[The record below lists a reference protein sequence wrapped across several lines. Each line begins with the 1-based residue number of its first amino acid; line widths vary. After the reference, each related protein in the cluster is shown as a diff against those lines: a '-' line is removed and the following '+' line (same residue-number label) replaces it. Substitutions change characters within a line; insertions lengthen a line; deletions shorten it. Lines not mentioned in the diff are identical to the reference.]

1 MFIALT
7 ERHGEMVRINFA
19 RVDFYM
25 RPQNRNY
32 TEICFARSH
41 YLTVQET
48 PEQIDAMVSRQQE
61 PSVEPKEE
69 VL

>member
-1 MFIALT
+1 MFITLT
-7 ERHGEMVRINFA
+7 NGEIMVRINFA

-32 TEICFARSH
+32 TEICFAGSSH

-48 PEQIDAMVSRQQE
+48 PEQIDAMMLGDEDEHGEDRR
-61 PSVEPKEE
+61 K
-69 VL
+69 